1 MSANQVANVSNK
13 WYGHPV
19 IAVGIVINVFVMAL
33 ALIWA
38 NDPPALWRLLV
49 EDGIVEWMQ
58 FLCFAM
64 LAGLLAF
71 LAVEQWQRTPK
82 VNLQLLAFVGLAALV
97 ALAAL
102 EEISW
107 FQRILHIASPEFFLQ
122 NNRQSETNLHNLAMG
137 SGSVHK
143 VLLLKIIAI
152 VGLTHNI
159 ILPIVARQRPAVQRW
174 VENLGLYL
182 PPLWPSVIYIVLVAI
197 SHLAVDHPR
206 KGELG
211 ETFGA
216 VHYLVTVFAAY
227 FMGAGYGKPAVFQN
241 APDARRVSTLFC
253 MMLVFLLMTGWM
265 LSAGAGAS
273 TYIATHPN
281 LGGE

>member
-1 MSANQVANVSNK
+1 MVNNK

-19 IAVGIVINVFVMAL
+19 IVVGMLINVFVMIL
-33 ALIWA
+33 ALVWA
-38 NDPPALWRLLV
+38 NDPPALWRLVV

-58 FLCFAM
+58 FLCFAL
-64 LAGLLAF
+64 LAGLLGF

-82 VNLQLLAFVGLAALV
+82 VNLQLLAFVGLTALV

-107 FQRILHIASPEFFLQ
+107 FQRILNIASPEFFLE
-122 NNRQSETNLHNLAMG
+122 NNKQAETNIHNLAMG
-137 SGSVHK
+137 SGSLHK

-159 ILPIVARQRPAVQRW
+159 ILPIVARKRPGVQRW
-174 VENLGLYL
+174 VESLGLYL

-197 SHLAVDHPR
+197 SHLTIDHPR

-211 ETFGA
+211 EMFGA

-227 FMGAGYGKPAVFQN
+227 YLGANYGRPAVFQDK
-241 APDARRVSTLFC
+241 PDARRVSTLFC
-253 MMLVFLLMTGWM
+253 MLLVFLLMTGWM

-273 TYIATHPN
+273 SYIATHP
-281 LGGE
+281 GFGAE

>member
-1 MSANQVANVSNK
+1 MGNKK

-19 IAVGIVINVFVMAL
+19 VAMGVLINVFVMVL
-33 ALIWA
+33 AIYWS
-38 NDPPALWRLLV
+38 NDPKALWRLVV

-58 FLCFAM
+58 FLCFA
-64 LAGLLAF
+64 LLSGLLGF

-82 VNLQLLAFVGLAALV
+82 VNLQLLAFVFLCALV
-97 ALAAL
+97 GLAAL

-107 FQRILHIASPEFFLQ
+107 FQRILNIPSPAFFLE
-122 NNRQSETNLHNLAMG
+122 NNKQAETNIHNLAMG
-137 SGSVHK
+137 SGSLHK

-159 ILPIVARQRPAVQRW
+159 ILPIVARKRPAVQRW
-174 VENLGLYL
+174 VESLGLYL
-182 PPLWPSVIYIVLVAI
+182 PPLWPSVIYVVLVAI
-197 SHLAVDHPR
+197 SHLVIDHPR

-211 ETFGA
+211 EMFGA

-227 FMGAGYGKPAVFQN
+227 FMGAGYGRPAVFQD

-253 MMLVFLLMTGWM
+253 MLLVFLLMTGWM

-273 TYIATHPN
+273 SYIATHP
-281 LGGE
+281 GFGAE